1 MQETC
6 HVCGEALSE
15 DSAAFCNCCGREFHM
30 ALTIHSTVQDCGAV
44 WIDDDLLALQF
55 CCSTCMEEYGIA
67 PPLQVY

>member
-6 HVCGEALSE
+6 HVCGESLFE

-30 ALTIHSTVQDCGAV
+30 ALTIDSKVTDCGAV
-44 WIDDDLLALQF
+44 WIDDELLALQF
-55 CCSTCMEEYGIA
+55 LCNACMTDYGIA